1 METLNILKI
10 VFEEGFK
17 YAILSLGVYLSYS
30 ILDFP
35 DLSVDGTMPLGAI
48 LSSVLILQGMN
59 PWLSLVIAFGGGLLA
74 GCLTGI
80 LHVKLKL
87 EPLLSGILVYTL
99 LLSINL
105 VLVKAGTGGQ
115 AIASLFGSKTIFNSG
130 AANILPLSIGTV
142 NVRKLIV
149 LFVFILILKI
159 VIDLYLKTKSGML
172 LRATGSNQQYVVML
186 AKNPG
191 KTKILGLAIANGL
204 AATSG
209 AVIAQ
214 STENANT
221 TMGAGMVVFGLSSV
235 IIGLSLFKRIGF
247 MKATTMVILG
257 TVIYKGVLQIAVVIG
272 LPSEYNKALMA
283 VLFVLALV
291 FSGNLKKE
299 VNKRREAKNA

>member
-1 METLNILKI
+1 METVNIIKVVL
-10 VFEEGFK
+10 EEGLK
-17 YAILSLGVYLSYS
+17 YAILALGVYLSYS

-48 LSSVLILQGMN
+48 VSCILIMQGVN
-59 PWLSLVIAFGGGLLA
+59 PWLSLLAAFACGLAA

-87 EPLLSGILVYTL
+87 EPLLSGILVYTV

-105 VLVKAGTGGQ
+105 VLIKFGTGGQ
-115 AIASLFGSKTIFNSG
+115 SIASIFGKDTIFTNG
-130 AANILPLSIGTV
+130 LANALPMNIGGV

-149 LFVFILILKI
+149 LAIFVLVLKI
-159 VIDLYLKTKSGML
+159 VMDMYLKTKSGML

-186 AKNPG
+186 AQNPG
-191 KTKILGLAIANGL
+191 ATKILGLAIGNGL
-204 AATSG
+204 AAISG

-214 STENANT
+214 STETANT
-221 TMGAGMVVFGLSSV
+221 TMGVGMVVFGLSSV

-257 TVIYKGVLQIAVVIG
+257 TIIYKACLQIAVVIG
-272 LPSEYNKALMA
+272 LPSEYNKLLMA

-291 FSGNLKKE
+291 FSGTLKEKTK
-299 VNKRREAKNA
+299 KRREKNA